1 MFPLELPITR
11 VPLVVTFSSSAEE
24 FSVLVTG
31 TDKSVMTLAV
41 TLLKTSRLVVT
52 TDVDVI
58 DFSVFICSVL
68 VVSFPVVLVIVLLLD
83 SFVLVVGLAVPSVM
97 VLVAVDVD
105 SPLAVVDDMVASF
118 MVVVGCVVVSFE
130 GGAPSSTLDLVTRP

>member
-83 SFVLVVGLAVPSVM
+83 SFVLVVG
-97 VLVAVDVD
+97 
-105 SPLAVVDDMVASF
+105 AVVF
-118 MVVVGCVVVSFE
+118 GFFRLRLFLLTLI
-130 GGAPSSTLDLVTRP
+130 STGEHCLLHISEIEDFGLCRTFLWFQLW